1 MSNVQPVQPVQP
13 VQRLV
18 LFTDG
23 LDRPKSD
30 YFNELIE
37 AGLCQVIQQDYGI
50 EMSFIGF
57 GVSDSRL
64 EQFRRCAGRTDVV
77 YGAQDTAELDAY
89 FRAAL
94 DVQSQTRI
102 VLGE

>member
-1 MSNVQPVQPVQP
+1 MSNLQPVQS

-23 LDRPKSD
+23 KDLPKSD

-37 AGLCQVIQQDYGI
+37 AGLCQVIRQDHGI

-57 GVSDSRL
+57 GVTDSRL
-64 EQFRRCAGRTDVV
+64 EQFRKCAGSGDVV
-77 YGAQDTAELDAY
+77 YDAQDIADLEDY
-89 FRAAL
+89 FRTAL
-94 DVQSQTRI
+94 DVESQTRI
-102 VLGE
+102 VLGK